1 MGGDEHGRDPHTPVL
16 TEVVGEAGEP
26 AVPVLRDAVVQ
37 PSAGYSEAQLAAVQ
51 AELTAL
57 AHDLTE
63 RLLNAALREMEAA
76 LFRQVSDRLR
86 EELPILV
93 EKVLRD
99 HLKTGL

>member
-1 MGGDEHGRDPHTPVL
+1 MGGDEHGRDPRTPVL
-16 TEVVGEAGEP
+16 TEVVGDDREA
-26 AVPVLRDAVVQ
+26 AVPVLRDAVLQ
-37 PSAGYSEAQLAAVQ
+37 PSEGYSEALLAAIQ
-51 AELTAL
+51 AELTTL

-63 RLLNAALREMEAA
+63 RLLNTALREMEAA
-76 LFRQVSDRLR
+76 LFQQVSDRLR